1 MPSDRILDVRP
12 RSTGEILDDAW
23 RVYAADAPQL
33 LLLLGLFHVPAF
45 CALLL
50 LVTYTANTPAT
61 WVDRLLMAALAALCA
76 ALLPL
81 TGVGSGACQEF
92 LRRRADNRPAP
103 LLACLGAALRR
114 GVEHSAARAVLFL
127 GVIGG
132 LLFLLLPGCAVWMY
146 GGTVHALLSDDKV
159 TPAQRWS
166 QFGREAI
173 FDAGK
178 AACVVLCRLPLLL
191 LTIINLHLLVLVT
204 LWAAGNLG
212 GFDVSV
218 LQVQLSEG
226 NPPYLLSLILL
237 AWLLLAPFHEAGNFL
252 LYLDTRVRQEGL
264 DLLYHVQRVFATPER
279 AKAVVGALVGLLVGL
294 SWFIAPAAAAPPKNE
309 TRLAAVRAGQQDVT
323 RIADEIRATKTYLSG
338 SRWETQLRAV
348 GTRLSRAWGPDA
360 GQLAWFASAIADF
373 GSLDQ
378 QQALGV
384 LSGLQDRLALLE
396 DTMPATEKPEGSAD
410 RPRPS
415 KDDVKNLLRPRHYE
429 EEPSSKPEEDPHK
442 DEVKHPEIKHDGPGG
457 GAGGGSGGVIAPGV
471 GAAGFGQVAW
481 MILLGLLIAVVVGA
495 LVFLGI
501 HLYRNRSRKPKQPK
515 SETEA
520 AAETEPPPHEQPVAV
535 LWQQAEKLAQDGRYL
550 DALRSLYRAVL
561 SLLHR
566 RQLLR
571 YESTRT
577 NGEYVQE
584 VRLAPQAPAEVREP
598 FERLTNLFE
607 RKWYGDRG
615 CESAEFL
622 EGRGLAEEIQSAV
635 RA

>member
-1 MPSDRILDVRP
+1 
-12 RSTGEILDDAW
+12 
-23 RVYAADAPQL
+23 
-33 LLLLGLFHVPAF
+33 
-45 CALLL
+45 
-50 LVTYTANTPAT
+50 
-61 WVDRLLMAALAALCA
+61 
-76 ALLPL
+76 
-81 TGVGSGACQEF
+81 
-92 LRRRADNRPAP
+92 
-103 LLACLGAALRR
+103 
-114 GVEHSAARAVLFL
+114 
-127 GVIGG
+127 
-132 LLFLLLPGCAVWMY
+132 
-146 GGTVHALLSDDKV
+146 
-159 TPAQRWS
+159 
-166 QFGREAI
+166 
-173 FDAGK
+173 
-178 AACVVLCRLPLLL
+178 
-191 LTIINLHLLVLVT
+191 
-204 LWAAGNLG
+204 
-212 GFDVSV
+212 
-218 LQVQLSEG
+218 
-226 NPPYLLSLILL
+226 
-237 AWLLLAPFHEAGNFL
+237 
-252 LYLDTRVRQEGL
+252 
-264 DLLYHVQRVFATPER
+264 
-279 AKAVVGALVGLLVGL
+279 
-294 SWFIAPAAAAPPKNE
+294 
-309 TRLAAVRAGQQDVT
+309 
-323 RIADEIRATKTYLSG
+323 LSG
-338 SRWETQLRAV
+338 SRWETQLRTV
-348 GTRLSRAWGPDA
+348 GSRLSRAWGPDA
-360 GQLAWFASAIADF
+360 GQLAWFTTAIADF

-384 LSGLQDRLALLE
+384 LNGLHDRLSVLE
-396 DTMPATEKPEGSAD
+396 DTLPTAEKPEGTTD

-415 KDDVKNLLRPRHYE
+415 KDEVKNLLRPRHYE
-429 EEPSSKPEEDPHK
+429 EEPSSKPEEEDPHK
-442 DEVKHPEIKHDGPGG
+442 DEVKHPEIKHDGPDG

-501 HLYRNRSRKPKQPK
+501 HLYRTRSRKPKKPK

-520 AAETEPPPHEQPVAV
+520 AAETEPAPHEQPVAV

-607 RKWYGDRG
+607 RKWYGDRS